1 VENVYVFGISWRHAS
16 SERIEAYTIPAPDRE
31 QRVASL
37 RDVLGLS
44 ELCYLATCNRVELTC
59 VLGPGQQVDD
69 IREAL
74 YRELHAGACPSDAR
88 RELRVWGGEGAAE
101 HLFLLAAGL
110 DSAQLGEQEIAGQL
124 RRAIELSRSA
134 GSLGPQLL
142 WLFEQVLKVG
152 KRVQTESGLRRG
164 RISIAEI
171 AVDVVRKSLEDET
184 GTVALVGVTKM
195 TERCAES
202 LSAEGV
208 DLLFANRTYDRAQ
221 KLADRFGGRAL
232 GLDDFKKSPPP
243 LRALISATGATQAV
257 FDGKFLAQLRAASN
271 LPPLLIDLALPADM
285 DESAAAALG
294 LPRMNMDQIN
304 ERAASN
310 SSMREQ
316 ENIRARELVDE
327 ALERLR
333 AKVASRALSP
343 LIGELYNVYRE
354 TANRGL
360 ERELGKRVKDLS
372 EEQENAVRRFAEELA
387 RRLAHIPAVGLRAI
401 AAESGIG
408 PVRTFLSAS
417 DDPMT
422 QRLSELAIQ
431 SGIHLPEDKGQ

>member
-16 SERIEAYTIPAPDRE
+16 SERIEAYTIPSPERE
-31 QRVASL
+31 QRIASL

-59 VLGPGQQVDD
+59 VLAPGQQVDP
-69 IREAL
+69 IREGI
-74 YRELHAGACPSDAR
+74 YRELRAGACPSDAR

-124 RRAIELSRSA
+124 RRAIDLARNA
-134 GSLGPQLL
+134 GSLGPHLL

-152 KRVQTESGLRRG
+152 KRVQTESGLRKG
-164 RISIAEI
+164 RISLAEI
-171 AVDVVRKSLEDET
+171 AIDAIREALTEQP

-202 LSAEGV
+202 LSAEDV
-208 DLLFANRTYDRAQ
+208 DLLFINRTYHRAQ
-221 KLADRFGGRAL
+221 KLADRFGGRAVA
-232 GLDDFKKSPPP
+232 LDDFKESPPP
-243 LRALISATGATQAV
+243 LRALLSATGARDSL
-257 FDGKFLAQLRAASN
+257 FGREFLALLKAKSK
-271 LPPLLIDLALPADM
+271 LPPLLIDLAVPADI
-285 DESAAAALG
+285 DESAAAALD
-294 LPRMNMDQIN
+294 LPRIHMDQIN

-310 SSMREQ
+310 SSMREA
-316 ENIRARELVDE
+316 ENARARQLVDE
-327 ALERLR
+327 ALDRLR

-343 LIGELYNVYRE
+343 LIGELYNVYRQ
-354 TANRGL
+354 TA
-360 ERELGKRVKDLS
+360 ERELGRRVKDLS
-372 EEQENAVRRFAEELA
+372 EEQEIAVRGFAEELA
-387 RRLAHIPAVGLRAI
+387 RRLAHIPAVGLRAL
-401 AAESGIG
+401 AAESGIE

-422 QRLSELAIQ
+422 QRLCELAVQ
-431 SGIHLPEDKGQ
+431 SGLSLPEHKGK